1 MDSNRYSERDVS
13 YLPMYHQPNR
23 QRAREEQNTK
33 ESEADNGARW
43 KRPGVNSAV
52 CVIDEITVASFHR
65 CLKLP

>member
-23 QRAREEQNTK
+23 QRMREEQNTI
-33 ESEADNGARW
+33 EREADNRARW
-43 KRPGVNSAV
+43 KRSDVNPAV